1 MAERRKCSKRQ
12 SLNTKQVSQRENNF
26 LKHCQMPFRLFHCF
40 VQYSLLRFEFS
51 SLLNFETDSSTNGP
65 WGRSH
70 LANEQMSSKNQTNS
84 ESEIARK
91 LTLAP
96 RNTKDKRESTKR
108 LLQCSALSNNDSEKV
123 SETVRQ
129 SEQVKDN
136 VKRQ

>member
-1 MAERRKCSKRQ
+1 MDPGAK
-12 SLNTKQVSQRENNF
+12 
-26 LKHCQMPFRLFHCF
+26 PF
-40 VQYSLLRFEFS
+40 
-51 SLLNFETDSSTNGP
+51 G
-65 WGRSH
+65 
-70 LANEQMSSKNQTNS
+70 NEQMSSKNQTNS